1 MRVLKKQAISRRSF
15 LKGSTVTALGL
26 TVIGPTIFGKNNA
39 WSATFKNISADDG
52 ATLVQMARDIY
63 PHDHLADKYYAAVI
77 SGYDK
82 AAGKDKSLKG
92 MIEKELKKINSASK
106 KKYKNNYRMINREV
120 ERVDILKA
128 NTKSP
133 LFAKVR
139 GDLVVGLYNNKEVW
153 PKFGYEGESASQG
166 GYLNRGYN
174 DIKWLDK
181 V

>member
-82 AAGKDKSLKG
+82 AAGKDKASSEPGRSIVGKVNAKQVREIAENKMKDLNAAD
-92 MIEKELKKINSASK
+92 IEGAIKMVEGSARS
-106 KKYKNNYRMINREV
+106 MGIEIT
-120 ERVDILKA
+120 E
-128 NTKSP
+128 
-133 LFAKVR
+133 
-139 GDLVVGLYNNKEVW
+139 
-153 PKFGYEGESASQG
+153 
-166 GYLNRGYN
+166 
-174 DIKWLDK
+174 
-181 V
+181 

>member
-1 MRVLKKQAISRRSF
+1 MRILKKQAISRRSF

-52 ATLVQMARDIY
+52 ATLIQMARDIY

-92 MIEKELKKINSASK
+92 MIEKELKKL
-106 KKYKNNYRMINREV
+106 
-120 ERVDILKA
+120 IL
-128 NTKSP
+128 
-133 LFAKVR
+133 L
-139 GDLVVGLYNNKEVW
+139 L
-153 PKFGYEGESASQG
+153 
-166 GYLNRGYN
+166 
-174 DIKWLDK
+174 
-181 V
+181 

>member
-1 MRVLKKQAISRRSF
+1 M
-15 LKGSTVTALGL
+15 
-26 TVIGPTIFGKNNA
+26 GPTIFGKNNA

-153 PKFGYEGESASQG
+153 PKFGYEGESASKG

-174 DIKWLDK
+174 DINWLDK